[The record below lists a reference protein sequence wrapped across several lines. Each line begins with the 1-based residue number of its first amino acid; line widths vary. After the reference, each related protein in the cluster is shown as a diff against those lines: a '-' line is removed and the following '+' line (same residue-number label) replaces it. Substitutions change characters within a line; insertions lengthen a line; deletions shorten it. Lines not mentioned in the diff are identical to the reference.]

1 MVGGHSGWVLP
12 FSVIFFSRSLVDLSQ
27 SSDMSWLGVS
37 VLVGFRSIRIKKV
50 GGWALLGLFGV
61 LCGYGH
67 GLGTAG
73 VVGVSSQ

>member
-1 MVGGHSGWVLP
+1 
-12 FSVIFFSRSLVDLSQ
+12 
-27 SSDMSWLGVS
+27 MSWLGVS

-50 GGWALLGLFGV
+50 RGWALLGLFGV